1 MNKVMLVIR
10 DGWGY
15 STKKT
20 GNAIL
25 SANTPFDD
33 WLETLPAK
41 VTLSCHGES
50 VGLPPGFQGSSEVGH
65 LNMGAGRIVEQ
76 EVTRIFNAI
85 KNKKF
90 FDSPCF
96 NEIRSLLNNSNT
108 NLHFVG
114 LLQDEGVHAHQ
125 KHLFELYRFFRA
137 DFPDTHIW
145 IHPIADG
152 RDTPPKSF
160 LHFYNMLREKISPD
174 PNTHIGTVWGRYYGM
189 DRSKNWSLIKVATDA
204 MIHGKG
210 LRVDNFESG
219 VRDAYDNEKT
229 PDNVP
234 MSDEYLKPL
243 ISKSYPG
250 IRSEDVVINFN
261 YRQDRAIQISQA
273 FLDPQCP
280 IFSPEYKRIHYYGLT
295 RYYNEFKPY
304 LLPPMDDS
312 GSLKNILGDVLSHH
326 KKRQLRL
333 AETQKFRHVTSFFNG
348 KNTHPFPLEDQIE
361 IPSQWDPSS
370 FASHPEMNAADVSR
384 ELLNY
389 LPKHYDFILVN
400 YANCDMVGHT
410 GNFHA
415 AQKAVECV
423 DENVEKITR
432 AALLAGYVVI
442 ITADHGNS
450 EELLDE
456 KGNIKTAH
464 TINPVKL
471 YIVTPPKE
479 KTYNFNTSRGVLSD
493 VAPLVLTLMH
503 LPVPAEMTTRTLVNA
518 LSITRHS

>member
-1 MNKVMLVIR
+1 MKKVLLIIR

-25 SANTPFDD
+25 NANTPFDD
-33 WLETLPAK
+33 WLEMLP
-41 VTLSCHGES
+41 VNITLSCHGES

-85 KNKKF
+85 KNKTL
-90 FDSPCF
+90 FDAPRF
-96 NEIRSLLNNSNT
+96 NEIRSILYNSKASI
-108 NLHFVG
+108 HFMG

-125 KHLFELYRFFRA
+125 AHLFELYRFIRA
-137 DFPDTHIW
+137 DFPDVNVW

-152 RDTPPKSF
+152 RDTPPRSF
-160 LHFYNMLREKISPD
+160 LSFYNTLLENISSD

-189 DRSKNWSLIKVATDA
+189 DRSQNWNLIKVAIDA
-204 MIHGKG
+204 LIHSAG
-210 LRVDNFESG
+210 LQVDNFESG
-219 VRDAYDNEKT
+219 VKDAYDNEKT
-229 PDNVP
+229 PDNMP
-234 MSDEYLKPL
+234 MSDEYIKPL
-243 ISKSYPG
+243 ISKIYPG
-250 IRSEDVVINFN
+250 IRPGDIVINFN
-261 YRQDRAIQISQA
+261 YRQDRAIQISKA
-273 FLDPQCP
+273 FLDPHCP
-280 IFSPEYKRIHYYGLT
+280 IFSPEHKHIHYFGLT

-304 LLPPMDDS
+304 LMSPMDDS
-312 GSLKNILGDVLSHH
+312 GNMKNILGEVLSHYQ
-326 KKRQLRL
+326 KRQLRI

-348 KNTHPFPLEDQIE
+348 KNTKPFPLEDQKE
-361 IPSQWDPSS
+361 IPSQWDPSA
-370 FASHPEMNAADVSR
+370 FASHPEMNAADVTR
-384 ELLNY
+384 EILNY
-389 LPKHYDFILVN
+389 LPKQYDFILVN

-410 GNFHA
+410 GDFHA

-432 AALLAGYVVI
+432 EALRMGYVVI

-456 KGNIKTAH
+456 KGHVKTAH

-471 YIVTPPKE
+471 YLVSPPE
-479 KTYNFNTSRGVLSD
+479 GKTYRFNTSRGILSD
-493 VAPLVLTLMH
+493 VAPLILTLMD
-503 LPVPAEMTTRTLVNA
+503 LPVPAEMTSRTLADA
-518 LSITRHS
+518 LSMTSHS